1 MNLYADFEYE
11 IEQAVIQTREEV
23 TEQVTE
29 KVTEQVTENVTDRL
43 VNRFVKY
50 SIANNKS
57 RDIII
62 NELTQIFGVSLDE
75 AERYYSDAQL

>member
-29 KVTEQVTENVTDRL
+29 NVTDRL

-57 RDIII
+57 KDIII
-62 NELTQIFGVSLDE
+62 NELMSIFGVSFDE
-75 AERYYSDAQL
+75 AERYYSDGQL